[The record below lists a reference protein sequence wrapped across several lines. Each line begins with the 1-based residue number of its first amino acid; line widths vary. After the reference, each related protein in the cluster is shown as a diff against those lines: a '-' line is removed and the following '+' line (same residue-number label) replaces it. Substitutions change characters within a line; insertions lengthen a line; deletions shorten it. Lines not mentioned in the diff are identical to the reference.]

1 MSPRIRQLDTLVAD
15 QIAAGEVVERP
26 ASIVKEL
33 LENSLD
39 AEARSVRVQIEQGGV
54 KRIHVH
60 DDGEGIHH
68 DDLRL
73 ALARHATSKIEAAA
87 DLERVATLGF
97 RGEALASVASVA
109 RLRVSSCAVGSE
121 LGYTVAGADDV
132 PTPIAHPQG
141 TSVEVL
147 DLFYNTPARRKFLKT
162 ERTEQAHVEG
172 VVKRLALAHFEVAFE
187 LRAGSRTLVQCAACA
202 TQADR
207 ERRLTQLLAGTFVE
221 HALYVDEQ
229 HDNLR
234 LWGWVGIPTHTRSQA
249 DQQYFY
255 VNGRSVRDRLVSHAV
270 RQAYRDVMFH
280 GRHPVFVLFLDLPPG
295 LVDVNVHPTKHEVR
309 FRDSRG
315 IHDFL
320 FGSLNRLLRDVRP
333 GDDTAPPAEPLLVNE
348 PRYSTRSQQAHLAL
362 SRPHLGP
369 HPRGGSDHGPAGLSP
384 ATSGA
389 SDSQGKETP
398 PMGYALAQLHGVY
411 ILAEN
416 AEGLV
421 VVDMHAAHE
430 RITYEKMKSDRAAQQ
445 AVHRQRL
452 LVPETLEV
460 TSGEADLIETHGA
473 TLARLGLVVER
484 LGPNSVVVREVPAL
498 LADGDI
504 QAMTRDVLADLDNQG
519 RSDRIEAAEEELL
532 ATIAC
537 HGSVRANRR
546 LSLDE
551 MNALLRE
558 MERTENAGQCNHGRP
573 TFLVHPMGDLD
584 RRFLR
589 GQ

>member
-1 MSPRIRQLDTLVAD
+1 MSQRIHQLNARVAD

-39 AEARSVRVQIEQGGV
+39 AQARSIRVQVEQGGV

-68 DDLRL
+68 DDLKL
-73 ALARHATSKIEAAA
+73 ALARHATSKIEVAA
-87 DLERVATLGF
+87 DLERVTTLGF

-109 RLRVSSCAVGSE
+109 RLRVSSRAAGSE
-121 LGYTVAGADDV
+121 LGYTVAGADAA
-132 PTPIAHPQG
+132 PTPTAHPQG

-162 ERTEQAHVEG
+162 ERTEQTHVEG
-172 VVKRLALAHFEVAFE
+172 VVKRLALAHFDVAFE
-187 LRAGSRTLVQCAACA
+187 LRAGSRTIMQCAACV
-202 TQADR
+202 TRADR
-207 ERRLTQLLAGTFVE
+207 ERRLTQLLAGMFAE
-221 HALYVDEQ
+221 HALYIDEQ
-229 HDNLR
+229 RDNLR
-234 LWGWVGIPTHTRSQA
+234 VWGWVGMPTHTRSQA

-255 VNGRSVRDRLVSHAV
+255 VNGRNVRDRVVSHAV

-280 GRHPVFVLFLDLPPG
+280 GRHPVFVLFLEMAPES
-295 LVDVNVHPTKHEVR
+295 VDVNVHPTKHEVR
-309 FRDSRG
+309 FRDARVV
-315 IHDFL
+315 HDFL
-320 FGSLNRLLRDVRP
+320 FGSINRLLRDVRP
-333 GDDTAPPAEPLLVNE
+333 GDDAAPPAEPLLVNE
-348 PRYSTRSQQAHLAL
+348 PRYEELPQQGTM
-362 SRPHLGP
+362 PLGGRLFADQG
-369 HPRGGSDHGPAGLSP
+369 RGHERGPVAGPAAQAG
-384 ATSGA
+384 TSGA
-389 SDSQGKETP
+389 SGADGTP

-411 ILAEN
+411 ILAQN
-416 AEGLV
+416 DEGLV

-430 RITYEKMKSDRAAQQ
+430 RITYEKMKADRAAQQ

-460 TSGEADLIETHGA
+460 TIGEADLIEIHGS
-473 TLARLGLVVER
+473 TLARLGLMIER
-484 LGPNSVVVREVPAL
+484 LGPGSIVVREVPAL

-504 QAMTRDVLADLDNQG
+504 QAMTRDVLADLHSQG
-519 RSDRIEAAEEELL
+519 SSDRIEAAEEELL

-573 TFLVHPMGDLD
+573 TFLVHPMREID